1 MPAVV
6 VLYSS
11 APRSGH
17 ETETNFEKRFK
28 KVLDKLLVLW

>member
-17 ETETNFEKRFK
+17 ETETNFEKRLK

>member
-6 VLYSS
+6 VLYLS

-28 KVLDKLLVLW
+28 KVLDKLPVLW

>member
-6 VLYSS
+6 VLYLS

-17 ETETNFEKRFK
+17 ETETDFEKRLK
-28 KVLDKLLVLW
+28 KVLDKLPVLW

>member
-6 VLYSS
+6 VLYLS

-17 ETETNFEKRFK
+17 KTERDFEKRLK
-28 KVLDKLLVLW
+28 KVLDKLTVLW

>member
-6 VLYSS
+6 VLYLS

-17 ETETNFEKRFK
+17 ETETNFKKRFK
-28 KVLDKLLVLW
+28 KVLDKLPVLW